1 MTEMKSAS
9 PGRAKKRWSLA
20 DPNIVRLLKMLR
32 PYKKW
37 IIYAVI
43 ALAVTAGSSSLIAM
57 LLGKLTDMGFYEH
70 NPYVLLW
77 APVALLGIT
86 VLHGGSTFLSSYW
99 LQEVSQSVMVDL
111 RTQMMRNVLYWPESV
126 YQKYSTGEI
135 VSKFLYEAS
144 NALSGASSLLTLII
158 RDVLQIVA
166 LLAVLVWQDWRL
178 TAVTLLLAPFI
189 AIILRWVSRRMRQFT
204 KMMQET
210 MGSMSSGLFQMI
222 DAHRMVKIYGAQER
236 EADNFARISEEFKRL
251 NMAQQK
257 VAGAGTPLTQLV
269 TMSAVSVVLVVALVQ
284 AQKGLLTMG
293 QFTTYLSALLLLMPS
308 IRHLSG
314 LNGSIA
320 KMGAAADSI
329 FALLGEPL
337 EDEGGKKELKSTGR
351 IEFSHVSLRYE
362 GAKENALT
370 DFSLS
375 VKPGERIALV
385 GPSGAG
391 KSSVIHLIPAFWH
404 PTEGKILYDGLEQS
418 EISLRSLRDQIALV
432 SQEVVIF
439 NDTIAANIAYG
450 APGATEEEIRRAADA
465 ASLTSLIESLP
476 DGLQTKVG
484 ESGSKLSGGQRQRI
498 SIARAILKNAPI
510 LLLDEATSALDTES
524 EKYIEASLAHLMK
537 GRTVFIVAHRLSTIQ
552 NADRIVAMESGRL
565 VESGTHS
572 ELLAKGGLYA
582 HLYNIQFSE
591 KSAPASA
598 PEQEKEETA

>member
-158 RDVLQIVA
+158 
-166 LLAVLVWQDWRL
+166 
-178 TAVTLLLAPFI
+178 
-189 AIILRWVSRRMRQFT
+189 LRWVSRRMRQFT

-329 FALLGEPL
+329 YALLGEPL